1 MDGVLE
7 RVTFANPET
16 GYTIARI
23 APERGSGAGPELV
36 TAVGPL
42 LGAQVGEFLR
52 LRGRW
57 SSHPRYGRQFE
68 VHSYSTVLPATAAGI
83 QKYLG
88 SGLIKGIGPVMAER
102 MVAHFGVDIMHVI
115 DDEPGRLI
123 EVDGL
128 GPKRTAMIA
137 AAWAEQKAIKEV
149 MIFLQGVGVST
160 SLAVRIYKKYGD
172 ASVSV
177 VRSEPYR
184 LAADVWGIGFKTA
197 DTIAAAVGIAPD
209 SPERIKAGLAYTL
222 SEAADDGHCYLPAP
236 NLIADAAKI
245 LDVPAELIVPCLDEL
260 AAAEGVVREAVP
272 ASALSAQAE
281 TAPQVPAVYLPP
293 FYQAER
299 SLAQALLRLLA
310 ARADRLSAFAAVDWD
325 KALGWLRGR
334 TGAELAPEQADAVR
348 LALTSKVAVL
358 TGGPGCGKSF
368 TVRSVVE
375 LARAKGAKI
384 VLAAPTGRA
393 AKRLA
398 ELTGHEAATIHRL
411 LQLRPGGEP
420 SFDATS
426 PLDADLVVV
435 DETSMVDVILANKL
449 VKAVPPGAHLLL
461 VGDVDQLPSVGAGEV
476 LADLLAAG
484 SLPVVRLIKIFRQAQ
499 QSGIV
504 VNAHRI
510 NAGQM
515 PALSGFGDFFWFG
528 CEDTE
533 QTAELVVDIV
543 ARRIPA
549 RFSLD
554 PRRDVQV
561 LCPMHRGPAGAGN
574 LNLLLQEAL
583 TPFAEGRPERRY
595 GGRVFRIGDKVTQLR
610 NNYDKGAAG
619 IFNGT
624 VGVVTGMSLEE
635 HTLTVQTDEDE
646 SVDYGFDELDELAHA
661 YAVTIH
667 RSQGSEYPA
676 VVIPLTTSSWM
687 MLQRNLLYTGVTRAK
702 KLVVLAGSAA
712 PWPPRY
718 APGAPAAATPPWLTA
733 CTLRVYL
740 PDVVGC
746 ELSHDDRMHD
756 PLLVFPARTAGRTG
770 ARDGQ
775 SGSRWRTVA
784 DRLDDLPQAE
794 GTSRCSVAYLGG
806 EAVVRASAPMM
817 GLGLLGGRPRGLF
830 SVVIAPWAKIW
841 PPQTPCGSWRSTAPA
856 RQIRRIGQGWQ
867 YALAS
872 SRSAGRSENHS
883 CGFSRRHGSGSSSA
897 VACVVSRTRELAMA
911 CYRPGTG
918 AAGLWLPD
926 RCRPAPERL
935 RRVIRW
941 ACTMSGSRGSAA
953 SGSCRPLADPRWRL
967 ARWICFM

>member
-1 MDGVLE
+1 MPAMVAGQGGGAVLDGVLE

-23 APERGSGAGPELV
+23 APERGGAELV

-57 SSHPRYGRQFE
+57 TSHPKYGRQFE
-68 VHSYSTVLPATAAGI
+68 VHSYTTVLPATTQGI
-83 QKYLG
+83 QRYLG

-115 DDEPGRLI
+115 EDSPDRLV
-123 EVDGL
+123 EVEGL
-128 GPKRTAMIA
+128 GPKRTAMIT

-149 MIFLQGVGVST
+149 MIFLQDVGVST

-197 DTIAAAVGIAPD
+197 DTIAAAVGIARD
-209 SPERIKAGLAYTL
+209 SPERVKAGLAYTL
-222 SEAADDGHCYLPAP
+222 SEAADDGHCYLPEP
-236 NLIADAAKI
+236 NLIGDAAKI
-245 LDVPAELIVPCLDEL
+245 LEVPAELIAPCLDEL
-260 AAAEGVVREAVP
+260 TAAEGVVREDVP
-272 ASALSAQAE
+272 ATGGPAGAE
-281 TAPQVPAVYLPP
+281 AGGRVPAVYLPP

-299 SLAQALLRLLA
+299 SLASSLLRLLGSG
-310 ARADRLSAFAAVDWD
+310 RDRLASFAAADWH
-325 KALGWLRGR
+325 KALEWLRGR
-334 TGAELAPEQADAVR
+334 TGSELAPEQEDAVK
-348 LALTSKVAVL
+348 LALTSRVSVL

-375 LARAKGAKI
+375 LARAKGARI
-384 VLAAPTGRA
+384 VLAAP
-393 AKRLA
+393 
-398 ELTGHEAATIHRL
+398 TGHEAATIHRL

-420 SFDATS
+420 SFDASS
-426 PLDADLVVV
+426 PLEADLVVV

-476 LADLLAAG
+476 LRDLLAAG
-484 SLPVVRLIKIFRQAQ
+484 SLPFVRLTKIFRQAQ

-510 NAGQM
+510 NAGQL
-515 PALSGFGDFFWFG
+515 PVLGGFGDFFWFG

-533 QTAELVVDIV
+533 QTAELIVDIV

-549 RFSLD
+549 RFGLD

-574 LNLLLQEAL
+574 LNLLLQDAL
-583 TPFAEGRPERRY
+583 TPFRDGRPERRY
-595 GGRVFRIGDKVTQLR
+595 GGRVFRVGDKVTQLR

-619 IFNGT
+619 VFNGT
-624 VGVVTGMSLEE
+624 VGVVTGLSTED
-635 HTLTVQTDEDE
+635 HKLTVLTDEDE

-676 VVIPLTTSSWM
+676 VVLPLTTGSWL

-702 KLVVLAGSAA
+702 KLVVLVGSRRAL
-712 PWPPRY
+712 
-718 APGAPAAATPPWLTA
+718 AAA
-733 CTLRVYL
+733 V
-740 PDVVGC
+740 
-746 ELSHDDRMHD
+746 
-756 PLLVFPARTAGRTG
+756 RTRGAG
-770 ARDGQ
+770 DGTR
-775 SGSRWRTVA
+775 RWRTGWPRGDA
-784 DRLDDLPQAE
+784 RRPAR
-794 GTSRCSVAYLGG
+794 S
-806 EAVVRASAPMM
+806 EAVRA
-817 GLGLLGGRPRGLF
+817 RER
-830 SVVIAPWAKIW
+830 
-841 PPQTPCGSWRSTAPA
+841 TAP
-856 RQIRRIGQGWQ
+856 G
-867 YALAS
+867 
-872 SRSAGRSENHS
+872 
-883 CGFSRRHGSGSSSA
+883 
-897 VACVVSRTRELAMA
+897 
-911 CYRPGTG
+911 RPGT
-918 AAGLWLPD
+918 A
-926 RCRPAPERL
+926 RPG
-935 RRVIRW
+935 RRRTV
-941 ACTMSGSRGSAA
+941 
-953 SGSCRPLADPRWRL
+953 
-967 ARWICFM
+967 